1 MAEKKHKPAVPL
13 SVAVKWIVKDRDKYK
28 EKLEQLIP
36 YTKQLESGRSQ
47 RIEELQNEVLRL
59 KNRLEKKN
67 RDYEALMAENT
78 ALRRGYQDS
87 EWYRSLQENNKQL
100 RQTITNLRKALNR
113 ALCENI
119 NKDAN
124 LGG

>member
-47 RIEELQNEVLRL
+47 RIDELQNEVLRL

-100 RQTITNLRKALNR
+100 RQTITTLRKALNH
-113 ALCENI
+113 ALCEN
-119 NKDAN
+119 KDAN
-124 LGG
+124 QGS